1 MTEPLRVIDTGEQ
14 SARMNVAITA
24 ALTELHIGGRIGD
37 TLRFHL
43 YPNCVLIGRHQVLEH
58 AVKQDVCREDGI
70 EIARRVTGG
79 GSVYMAPG
87 ALAWDLIID
96 RNRLGVRPS
105 DVTHKIG
112 EAVAAG
118 IARLGLPARYRP
130 ESEVE
135 ISGRKVC
142 GMSGYSEADTITYQ
156 GTVLIDTDLRVMGR
170 YLCFPA
176 NTLRGVEQ
184 ELSTRMANLRD
195 FLGRLPNKD
204 DLRASIA
211 NGFVR
216 ALGRDPAMDTISPEE
231 TACAEKLYREEY
243 GQDPFVFGDP
253 IVGKESTIVGRD
265 GGVEVFIRLLAGPA
279 RKIDQIFLTGAFV
292 VSPPRVIP
300 DLEAA
305 LRGIALQDA
314 PRLAAEFLQDRLVE
328 IRGVT
333 RDCIPRAISK
343 AQ

>member
-1 MTEPLRVIDTGEQ
+1 
-14 SARMNVAITA
+14 
-24 ALTELHIGGRIGD
+24 
-37 TLRFHL
+37 
-43 YPNCVLIGRHQVLEH
+43 
-58 AVKQDVCREDGI
+58 
-70 EIARRVTGG
+70 
-79 GSVYMAPG
+79 
-87 ALAWDLIID
+87 
-96 RNRLGVRPS
+96 
-105 DVTHKIG
+105 
-112 EAVAAG
+112 
-118 IARLGLPARYRP
+118 
-130 ESEVE
+130 
-135 ISGRKVC
+135 
-142 GMSGYSEADTITYQ
+142 
-156 GTVLIDTDLRVMGR
+156 
-170 YLCFPA
+170 
-176 NTLRGVEQ
+176 
-184 ELSTRMANLRD
+184 
-195 FLGRLPNKD
+195 
-204 DLRASIA
+204 
-211 NGFVR
+211 
-216 ALGRDPAMDTISPEE
+216 MDTISPEE